1 MKEGKKKKPQEISK
15 VFVKEQERT
24 STRVVDIW
32 I

>member
-1 MKEGKKKKPQEISK
+1 MKEGRKKTQEISK